1 MGSHLYTAG
10 QRQKA
15 MNEHSEALRLK
26 KSNGQGGWVL
36 LALKEAISSHSMRLF
51 DFSKYSMHLQF
62 INQFELQLVMAIHF
76 PQELKRTIRCK
87 YGLRDICQPLVNTPV
102 ILSTQNTH
110 RLSISVTHTPSHDW
124 RQSLIFSH
132 TETHTHKHL
141 TNTFQ
146 SGQTGKINQS
156 QGMEWRYR
164 QKTTSK

>member
-1 MGSHLYTAG
+1 
-10 QRQKA
+10 

-76 PQELKRTIRCK
+76 PQELKRTILWK

-102 ILSTQNTH
+102 ILSTPH
-110 RLSISVTHTPSHDW
+110 PSKHTPTVY
-124 RQSLIFSH
+124 LCY
-132 TETHTHKHL
+132 THP
-141 TNTFQ
+141 
-146 SGQTGKINQS
+146 
-156 QGMEWRYR
+156 
-164 QKTTSK
+164 